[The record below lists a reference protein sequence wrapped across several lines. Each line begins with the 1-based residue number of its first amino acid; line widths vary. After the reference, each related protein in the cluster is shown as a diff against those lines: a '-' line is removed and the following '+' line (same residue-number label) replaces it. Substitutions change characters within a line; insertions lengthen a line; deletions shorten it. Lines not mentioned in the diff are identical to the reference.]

1 MRIKV
6 MSFNLRV
13 KTDADGI
20 NNFENRK
27 GRVLKVIEQ
36 ELPDLI
42 GFQEATDSM
51 RAWLREVLSD
61 SYIVL
66 GCGRRADYRGETPC
80 LAYKKDV
87 FELVAFDTFWLSDTP
102 DVPGSRYLNLDQ
114 SSCPRVTFC
123 ATLSPAGR
131 ESCIRFI
138 NTHLDHSG
146 AQARV
151 YGMRQIV
158 DRIGEGT
165 FILTGDMNA
174 TPDSE
179 CIALMSG
186 LEGVTDLTANIPTT
200 FHDYGRRKDHRKI
213 DYIFTNATPGEAYAI
228 EDGPIDGVYIS
239 DHYPVVAYVE
249 I

>member
-13 KTDADGI
+13 KVEADGI

-27 GRVLKVIEQ
+27 GRVLEVIKR

-42 GFQEATDSM
+42 GFQEATNSM

-61 SYIVL
+61 NYIVL
-66 GCGRRADYRGETPC
+66 GCGRNSDYRGETPC
-80 LAYKKDV
+80 LAYRKDI
-87 FELVAFDTFWLSDTP
+87 FELVSLDSFWLSDTP
-102 DVPGSRYLNLDQ
+102 EVPGSRYQSLDQ

-123 ATLSPAGR
+123 ATLSPEGR
-131 ESCIRFI
+131 EDCIRFI

-151 YGMRQIV
+151 HGMKQIL
-158 DRIGEGT
+158 DKLGDGT
-165 FILTGDMNA
+165 FVLTGDMNA

-179 CIALMSG
+179 CIAIINAV
-186 LEGVTDLTANIPTT
+186 EGVTDLTAHIPTT
-200 FHDYGRRKDHRKI
+200 FHNFGRLSTDFKI
-213 DYIFTNATPGEAYAI
+213 DYIFTNATPVDAYAI

-239 DHYPVVAYVE
+239 DHYPVVAN
-249 I
+249 IDI